1 MLGII
6 KKDFYDT
13 FCIPK
18 NLLSNICGYALLLV
32 SMLILG
38 SNEWAMMVFLIV
50 CIPATSI
57 AVLQAAMEQDE
68 KVRFD
73 DIMLTYPLSKRKIV
87 LARFIDNLL
96 FIAINAVVSL
106 VVALGYV
113 YGYKTVGLQTGA
125 LYWTVGLVL
134 SLFMAAI
141 CSVGFYLLGNKKGT
155 IFYVAFVLIVGA
167 AYGVA
172 RFIPIEKILKLD
184 PWTLVGIGFVISVF
198 VLFGSYWA
206 CLKLYARRHS

>member
-32 SMLILG
+32 SMLVLG
-38 SNEWAMMVFLIV
+38 SNEWAMMLFLIV

-96 FIAINAVVSL
+96 FIAINAFISL
-106 VVALGYV
+106 ILMLGYV
-113 YGYKTVGLQTGA
+113 YGYRTVGFQTGV
-125 LYWTVGLVL
+125 LYWTVGLVV
-134 SLFMAAI
+134 SLFMTAI
-141 CSVGFYLLGNKKGT
+141 FSVGFYLLGNKKGT
-155 IFYVAFVLIVGA
+155 ILYLVLVGVGA
-167 AYGVA
+167 GLYGMA
-172 RFIPIEKILKLD
+172 RFLPIEKILDMD
-184 PWTLVGIGFVISVF
+184 PWTLVGVGFVNSVI
-198 VLFGSYWA
+198 VLFVSYWA
-206 CLKLYARRHS
+206 CLKLYTRRHS

>member
-18 NLLSNICGYALLLV
+18 NLLSNICGYALLPV
-32 SMLILG
+32 SMLVLG
-38 SNEWAMMVFLIV
+38 SNEWVMMLFLIV

-57 AVLQAAMEQDE
+57 AVLQAAMAQDE

-96 FIAINAVVSL
+96 FIAINAFISL
-106 VVALGYV
+106 ILMLGYV
-113 YGYKTVGLQTGA
+113 YGYRTVGFQTGV
-125 LYWTVGLVL
+125 LYWTVGLVV
-134 SLFMAAI
+134 SLFMTAI
-141 CSVGFYLLGNKKGT
+141 FSVGFYLLGNKKGT
-155 IFYVAFVLIVGA
+155 ILYFVLAGVGGGL
-167 AYGVA
+167 YGMA
-172 RFIPIEKILKLD
+172 RFLPIEKILD
-184 PWTLVGIGFVISVF
+184 MDQWTLVGIGFVNSVI
-198 VLFGSYWA
+198 VLFVSYWA
-206 CLKLYARRHS
+206 CLKLYTRRHS

>member
-18 NLLSNICGYALLLV
+18 NLLSNICGYALLAV
-32 SMLILG
+32 SMLVLG
-38 SNEWAMMVFLIV
+38 SNEWAMMLFLIV

-96 FIAINAVVSL
+96 FIAINAFISL
-106 VVALGYV
+106 ILMLGYV
-113 YGYKTVGLQTGA
+113 YGYRTVGFQTGV
-125 LYWTVGLVL
+125 LYWTVGLVV
-134 SLFMAAI
+134 SLFMTAI
-141 CSVGFYLLGNKKGT
+141 FSVGFYLLGNKKGT
-155 IFYVAFVLIVGA
+155 ILYFVLVVVGA
-167 AYGVA
+167 GLYGMA
-172 RFIPIEKILKLD
+172 RFLPIEKILDMD
-184 PWTLVGIGFVISVF
+184 PWTLVGVGFVNSVI
-198 VLFGSYWA
+198 VLFVSYWA
-206 CLKLYARRHS
+206 CLKLYTRRHS

>member
-18 NLLSNICGYALLLV
+18 NLLSNICGYALLAV
-32 SMLILG
+32 SMLVLG
-38 SNEWAMMVFLIV
+38 SNEWAMMLFLIV

-96 FIAINAVVSL
+96 FIAINAFISL
-106 VVALGYV
+106 ILMLGYV
-113 YGYKTVGLQTGA
+113 YGYRTVGFQTGV
-125 LYWTVGLVL
+125 LYWTVGLVV
-134 SLFMAAI
+134 SLFMTAI
-141 CSVGFYLLGNKKGT
+141 FSVGFYLLGNKKGT
-155 IFYVAFVLIVGA
+155 ILYFVLVVVGA
-167 AYGVA
+167 GLYGMA
-172 RFIPIEKILKLD
+172 RFLPIEKILDTD
-184 PWTLVGIGFVISVF
+184 PWTLVGVGFVNSVI
-198 VLFGSYWA
+198 VLFVSYWA
-206 CLKLYARRHS
+206 CLKLYTRRHS